1 MFNTKTSLWIFGLS
15 IGLYKDS
22 VEVGQKRGS
31 QELIHN
37 S

>member
-15 IGLYKDS
+15 IGQYKDS
-22 VEVGQKRGS
+22 EEVGQKRGS
-31 QELIHN
+31 RELIYN